1 MEGMIKMKKIDL
13 QSEMLDRRNF
23 LKKTGKGVGIAL
35 GAALVPSL
43 QMNIAAAESTSN
55 NSSNIAYPFT
65 LGIASGDPLPDGVVL
80 WTRLAPDPL
89 NGGGM
94 PNNPF
99 PVQWEVSLDSNFK
112 NVVIRGTELSKP
124 QLGHSVHVEVDGLEP
139 ATWYY
144 YRFKSQSDFS
154 PVGRTKTAPA
164 YNSPVD
170 KLNFAFA
177 SCQNWPVGFYTA
189 YQHMA
194 KDDLDFVVHLG
205 DYIYEGKHSSTI
217 RPNNQV
223 YQEIYTIDDYRN
235 RYALYK
241 LDSDLQAAHANFP
254 WIVTFDDH
262 EVDNNYAG
270 EVPQDPDKQS
280 TEDFIKR
287 RALAYQAYYEHMPLR
302 RTSVPNGGDI
312 QIYRRLSFGNL
323 LEVNVLDTR
332 QYRDD
337 QANGD
342 GWKVPTPESEDP
354 TRTLLG
360 EQQESWLLEGLAAS
374 QSKWKVLA
382 QQVFFAHRDGDFDPG
397 EEYVSMD
404 SWDGYPAARQRIV
417 DFLAEKDINN
427 TVVLTGDVHTNWANE
442 IKVDFH
448 DPNSENVAV
457 EFVGTSITSNGD
469 GSDVN
474 SNTAQYLKE
483 NPHIKFF
490 NNYRGYVRCKLTQ
503 QTWQTDYQVV
513 RYVSR
518 PGAPIE
524 TRASFIVEDGK
535 STLQQVKTEVV
546 PV

>member
-94 PNNPF
+94 PNHPS

-112 NVVIRGTELSKP
+112 NVVKRGTELSKP
-124 QLGHSVHVEVDGLEP
+124 QLGHSIHVEVDGLEP

-217 RPNNQV
+217 RPNDQV

-302 RTSVPNGGDI
+302 RTSVPNGSDI

-535 STLQQVKTEVV
+535 SSLQQVKTEVV

>member
-1 MEGMIKMKKIDL
+1 VKDSNYG
-13 QSEMLDRRNF
+13 SGTFNRRNF

-35 GAALVPSL
+35 GATIASSL
-43 QMNIAAAESTSN
+43 PVNFASAESN
-55 NSSNIAYPFT
+55 KLAYPFT

-94 PNNPF
+94 PNHPF

-112 NVVIRGTELSKP
+112 KVVQRGTELSKP
-124 QLGHSVHVEVDGLEP
+124 QLGHSVHVEVNGLESF
-139 ATWYY
+139 TWYY
-144 YRFKSQSDFS
+144 YRFKSGSEIS
-154 PVGRTKTAPA
+154 PIGKTKTAPA
-164 YNSPVD
+164 YNSQVD
-170 KLNFAFA
+170 QLNFAFA
-177 SCQNWPVGFYTA
+177 SCQNWPVGYYTA

-194 KDDLDFVVHLG
+194 KEDIDLVVHLG
-205 DYIYEGKHSSTI
+205 DYIYEGNHNSAV
-217 RPNNQV
+217 RPINQTFS
-223 YQEIYTIDDYRN
+223 EIYTIDDYRN

-270 EVPQDPDKQS
+270 DIPQDPAKQS
-280 TEDFIKR
+280 KEDFLKR
-287 RALAYQAYYEHMPLR
+287 RAVAYQAYYEHMPLR
-302 RTSVPNGGDI
+302 RTSFPNGSDI
-312 QIYRRLSFGNL
+312 QIYRRLSYGNL
-323 LEVNVLDTR
+323 VDFNVLDTR

-342 GWKVPTPESEDP
+342 GWKNPTPESTDP

-360 EQQESWLLEGLAAS
+360 EQQERWLLDGLAAT
-374 QSKWKVLA
+374 QAKWKVLA
-382 QQVFFAHRDGDFDPG
+382 QQVFFARRDRSFDSE
-397 EEYVSMD
+397 EEYYSMD
-404 SWDGYPAARQRIV
+404 SWDGYPGARQRIL
-417 DFLAEKDINN
+417 DFLEEKNISN
-427 TVVLTGDVHTNWANE
+427 TVILTGDVHTNWANE
-442 IKVDFH
+442 VKADF
-448 DPNSENVAV
+448 DDATSKNVAV

-474 SNTAQYLKE
+474 SETEQVLQE

-490 NNYRGYVRCKLTQ
+490 NNQRGYVRCKLTQ
-503 QTWQTDYQVV
+503 QKWQSDFMVV
-513 RYVSR
+513 PYVSR

-524 TRASFIVEDGK
+524 TRTSFIVEDGT
-535 STLQQVKTEVV
+535 SSLQQVKAETAL

>member
-1 MEGMIKMKKIDL
+1 MDL
-13 QSEMLDRRNF
+13 SSDKLNRRGF
-23 LKKTGKGVGIAL
+23 LKKSGIGVGMAL
-35 GAALVPSL
+35 GATLIPSFA
-43 QMNIAAAESTSN
+43 MNAAAETSQSQSN
-55 NSSNIAYPFT
+55 NIDYPFT

-99 PVQWEVSLDSNFK
+99 PVQWEVAIDENFSK
-112 NVVIRGTELSKP
+112 VVKRGTELSKP
-124 QLGHSVHVEVDGLEP
+124 QFGHSVHVEVDGLQP

-154 PVGRTKTAPA
+154 PTGRTKTAPA
-164 YNSPVD
+164 FNSQVD
-170 KLNFAFA
+170 ELKFAFA

-194 KDDLDFVVHLG
+194 KEDLDLVVHLG
-205 DYIYEGKHSSTI
+205 DYIYEGKHDSSI
-217 RPNNQV
+217 RPMDQV
-223 YQEIYTIDDYRN
+223 YPEIYSLEEYRN

-270 EVPQDPDKQS
+270 DIPQDPPKQPKK
-280 TEDFIKR
+280 EFMAR
-287 RALAYQAYYEHMPLR
+287 RAVAYQAYYEHMPLR
-302 RTSVPNGGDI
+302 RTSVVNGSDI
-312 QIYRRLSFGNL
+312 QLYRRLSFGNL
-323 LEVNVLDTR
+323 VDFNVLDTR

-342 GWKVPTPESEDP
+342 GWKVPTPESDNP
-354 TRTLLG
+354 SRTLLG
-360 EQQESWLLEGLAAS
+360 EQQEQWLLSGLAAS
-374 QSKWKVLA
+374 QAKWKVLA
-382 QQVFFAHRDGDFDPG
+382 QQVFFARRDYDFDPG
-397 EEYVSMD
+397 ELYVSMD
-404 SWDGYPAARQRIV
+404 AWDGYPGARQRIL
-417 DFLAEKDINN
+417 DFLAAQNIQN

-442 IKVDFH
+442 VKADFD
-448 DPNSENVAV
+448 DPNSKNVAV

-474 SNTAQYLKE
+474 SNTPQILAE

-490 NNYRGYVRCKLTQ
+490 NNHRGYVRCTLTQ
-503 QTWQTDYQVV
+503 DAWQTDYMVV
-513 RYVSR
+513 PYVSR
-518 PGAPIE
+518 PGAPISK
-524 TRASFIVEDGK
+524 RASFVVEDGT
-535 STLQQVKTEVV
+535 SVLHEGTRETAAAGSVSFA
-546 PV
+546 

>member
-1 MEGMIKMKKIDL
+1 MKKEEL
-13 QSEMLDRRNF
+13 QLESLDRRKF
-23 LKKTGKGVGIAL
+23 LKRTGKGVGLAL
-35 GAALVPSL
+35 GAALIQSL
-43 QMNIAAAESTSN
+43 PVNVAAAES
-55 NSSNIAYPFT
+55 SSNQSSNLDYPFT

-94 PNNPF
+94 PNHPF
-99 PVQWEVSLDSNFK
+99 PVQWEVSLDSSFT
-112 NVVIRGTELSKP
+112 NVVKRGTELSKP

-139 ATWYY
+139 AKWYY
-144 YRFKSQSDFS
+144 YRFKSQSNFS

-164 YNSPVD
+164 YNSQVD
-170 KLNFAFA
+170 ELNFAFA

-194 KDDLDFVVHLG
+194 KEDLDLVVHLG
-205 DYIYEGKHSSTI
+205 DYIYEGKHDSKI
-217 RPNNQV
+217 RPMDQV
-223 YQEIYTIDDYRN
+223 YPEIYTLEDYRN

-262 EVDNNYAG
+262 EVDNNYAAD
-270 EVPQDPDKQS
+270 VPQDPHKQS
-280 TEDFIKR
+280 KKDFLQR
-287 RALAYQAYYEHMPLR
+287 RAVAYQAYYEHMPLR
-302 RTSVPNGGDI
+302 RTSVANGSDI
-312 QIYRRLSFGNL
+312 QLYRRLSFGNL
-323 LEVNVLDTR
+323 VDFNVLDTR

-354 TRTLLG
+354 SRTLLG
-360 EQQESWLLEGLAAS
+360 EEQERWLLDGLAAS

-382 QQVFFAHRDGDFDPG
+382 QQVFFAHRDGDFDPD

-404 SWDGYPAARQRIV
+404 AWDGYPGARQRIV
-417 DFLAEKDINN
+417 DFLAEQDIKN

-448 DPNSENVAV
+448 DPNSETVAV

-503 QTWQTDYQVV
+503 QEWQTDYRVV
-513 RYVSR
+513 PYVSR
-518 PGAPIE
+518 PGAPIS
-524 TRASFIVEDGK
+524 TRASFVVKDGN
-535 STLQQVKTEVV
+535 SSLQQTAGQAVLS
-546 PV
+546 